1 MNFDNIFEYQIDIY
15 DSVSYITVHELYD
28 TPTKF
33 EPVGN
38 GSTTILTNNEC
49 YNRVTYY
56 TRFPHYTFRY
66 HTHTHSYKID
76 NKSINSLER
85 LERYSFLN
93 DYAKLLL
100 KHRIQPDT
108 LNADKTKRFKAT
120 KEPTS
125 YEAAEQA
132 KLDAL
137 ERFRNDQISK

>member
-49 YNRVTYY
+49 YNRVTYH

-66 HTHTHSYKID
+66 HTHT
-76 NKSINSLER
+76 
-85 LERYSFLN
+85 
-93 DYAKLLL
+93 
-100 KHRIQPDT
+100 
-108 LNADKTKRFKAT
+108 AT
-120 KEPTS
+120 KLIIN
-125 YEAAEQA
+125 Q
-132 KLDAL
+132 
-137 ERFRNDQISK
+137 